1 MDQMRNALELAR
13 SDLIFLMGYNEIP
26 VVYCRRAAATV
37 EYITRTLEDDVKFHP
52 TKQRWIAESE
62 YPEQLRAA
70 FASLHDR
77 SA

>member
-13 SDLIFLMGYNEIP
+13 SDLMFLMGYNEIP
-26 VVYCRRAAATV
+26 EVYCRRAVATV
-37 EYITRTLEDDVKFHP
+37 EYITRTLGDDVEFYP

-62 YPEQLRAA
+62 YPEQLRTA
-70 FASLHDR
+70 FANLNDR